1 MTPTENHG
9 RPTPHGDSNGI
20 GRTFQ
25 PRLSRKRR
33 PLPAYSVREWKA
45 LTASAE
51 EAVAQAWDAHRQA
64 LRDAARGQDLA
75 DGLSR
80 ENIQFSLLHHG
91 PQALGRSSRHG

>member
-1 MTPTENHG
+1 M
-9 RPTPHGDSNGI
+9 
-20 GRTFQ
+20 
-25 PRLSRKRR
+25 
-33 PLPAYSVREWKA
+33 PAYSVREWKA